1 MGGVGSVPG
10 AEAPGYSNF
19 VPSGR
24 LSHYRR
30 TPRRSQAKALDQ
42 DTAAWYYC
50 GKGVLP
56 KNPMAYSI
64 LTRKGQV
71 TIPKSLR
78 DRLGLNLGDRISFH
92 LRGEEI
98 VLKPVHRT
106 ILDLQGSVQP
116 RNRPEDFGSIRRQ
129 VTEARGRGRDATSNL

>member
-1 MGGVGSVPG
+1 MVLLRRGGSTKL
-10 AEAPGYSNF
+10 AMSYS
-19 VPSGR
+19 
-24 LSHYRR
+24 
-30 TPRRSQAKALDQ
+30 T
-42 DTAAWYYC
+42 
-50 GKGVLP
+50 
-56 KNPMAYSI
+56 

-78 DRLGLNLGDRISFH
+78 DQLRLNLGDRISFH

-116 RNRPEDFGSIRRQ
+116 KNRPEDFGSIRRQ
-129 VTEARGRGRDATSNL
+129 VAAARSRSRAKPDA